1 MKSDSKRDIVFLG
14 GKNMKTINEKTLGIL
29 RKMQTDEINEYY
41 VYTALA
47 KRMKESD
54 PNRKILER
62 IGLDEKGHSEIWGR
76 YTGLPSTPKKAYVY
90 FFSFLSRIF
99 GFTFALKLME
109 KGEDSANDAYAAIA
123 DEVPEARIIAA
134 EEDAHEQEL
143 LKMLDEERLQYV
155 GSMVF
160 GLNDALVELS
170 GTLAG
175 LTFALQNNKII
186 ALSGLITGISA
197 TLSMMSSEYLSSRS
211 EGAEHPLKAASYT
224 GIMYIVAVTLMTLP
238 YLLFPVDQFLPA
250 LVTMLLIVILIIFV
264 FTYYVSV
271 AQDLPFKKRFI
282 EMATISMSVAA
293 VAFLIGIVVKQFL
306 GIQI

>member
-1 MKSDSKRDIVFLG
+1 
-14 GKNMKTINEKTLGIL
+14 MKTLNENTSGIL
-29 RKMQTDEINEYY
+29 RKMQVDEITEYH

-54 PNRKILER
+54 PNRAILER
-62 IGLDEKGHSEIWGR
+62 IGRDEKGHSEVWGT
-76 YTGLPSTPKKAYVY
+76 YTGVVSKPKMHRVY

-155 GSMVF
+155 GSMVL

-211 EGAEHPLKAASYT
+211 EGAQHPLKAAAYT

-238 YLLFPVDQFLPA
+238 YLLFPVNAYLPA
-250 LVTMLLIVILIIFV
+250 LITMLIVVILIIFV

-271 AQDLPFKKRFI
+271 AQDLPFKKRFF

-293 VAFLIGIVVKQFL
+293 VAFLIGIVVKHFL